1 MMLGVA
7 VMYRKYPGW
16 PPAFGVFGNTTAE
29 SKMPGATK
37 PLAAANLGEEE
48 EGWRLRVQVD
58 SVEACGVGWGC
69 GPFAVVD

>member
-1 MMLGVA
+1 MLGVA

-29 SKMPGATK
+29 SNMPGATK

-48 EGWRLRVQVD
+48 EGWRLRVLVD
-58 SVEACGVGWGC
+58 SVGACGVGRGC
-69 GPFAVVD
+69 GPFAVVH